1 MSPAPARAPRPVI
14 RAKSVPE
21 DLVRDDDFSPSG
33 AAALLELA
41 AEVKARPRRFS
52 TALAGRTLA
61 VLFEKRSLR
70 TRLTFELAIQTLG
83 GNSVFM
89 DTGPQRI
96 PDREP
101 ISDIA
106 RNLERWV
113 DAVALRTFSHTTVE
127 EFAKWAR
134 IPVINGLSEL
144 FHPCQ
149 SFTDWFTLSEVFGRK
164 AVQSGKVSL
173 AFVGDGNNVSHS
185 LMLSGALLGAHIRL
199 GCPKGY
205 QPNKEIVATA
215 RRIARQTGGRI
226 ELFPGRPEKAVDG
239 AHAVYTDVWAS
250 MGFEHEAAER
260 AQVFAPYQ
268 VTPKMMERAASGAVF
283 MHCLPAHRGEE
294 VAAEVIES
302 KHSVVFEQAENRLH
316 IAKAVLLTLLSNH

>member
-1 MSPAPARAPRPVI
+1 MSAAPSRTAARAARP
-14 RAKSVPE
+14 AAPP
-21 DLVRDDDFSPSG
+21 DLVRDDDLSPAG
-33 AAALLELA
+33 VAAALDLA
-41 AEVKARPRRFS
+41 AEVKARPQRFA

-101 ISDIA
+101 IADIA

-134 IPVINGLSEL
+134 IPVINGLSEM

-149 SFTDWFTLSEVFGRK
+149 ALTDWFTLSEIFGRK
-164 AVQSGKVSL
+164 ALHSGRVTL
-173 AFVGDGNNVSHS
+173 AFVGDGNNVAHS
-185 LMLSGALLGAHIRL
+185 LMLTGALCGAHLRL
-199 GCPKGY
+199 ACPKAY
-205 QPNKEIVATA
+205 QPQEEIVAAA
-215 RRIARQTGGRI
+215 RRIARKTGSRI
-226 ELFPGRPEKAVDG
+226 ELFPDRPEKAVEG
-239 AHAVYTDVWAS
+239 AHGVYTDVWAS

-260 AQVFAPYQ
+260 AQIFAPYQ
-268 VTPKMMERAASGAVF
+268 VTSELMSRAARNAVF

-294 VAAEVIES
+294 VAEEVIES
-302 KHSVVFEQAENRLH
+302 KRSVVFDQAENRLH
-316 IAKAVLLTLLSNH
+316 VAKAILLTLLSNP